1 MIFGVVLCGRLH
13 FCGGLLRTLYR
24 SPDGSLILTWSETH
38 AIFVWARDNSNVH
51 LCSRHQAPSPIL
63 DIAWYIIPTAGYE
76 DDAKTSHWCY
86 VISCRDIPVRIV
98 DALRGTVSIRT
109 PSCKFH
115 SKNIDVLFADTG
127 VLWSCESSRSI
138 CCALFSS
145 TPSRRCMVRESS
157 VLS

>member
-1 MIFGVVLCGRLH
+1 M
-13 FCGGLLRTLYR
+13 
-24 SPDGSLILTWSETH
+24 
-38 AIFVWARDNSNVH
+38 H

-98 DALRGTVSIRT
+98 DALRGTVSIRM

-115 SKNIDVLFADTG
+115 TKNINVL
-127 VLWSCESSRSI
+127 
-138 CCALFSS
+138 LFRHWR
-145 TPSRRCMVRESS
+145 PME
-157 VLS
+157 L